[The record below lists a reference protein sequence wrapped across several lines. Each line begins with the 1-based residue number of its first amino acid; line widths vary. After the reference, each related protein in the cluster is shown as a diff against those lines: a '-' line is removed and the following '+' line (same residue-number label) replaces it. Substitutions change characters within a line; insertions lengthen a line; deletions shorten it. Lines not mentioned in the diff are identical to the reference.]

1 MRCNSKNR
9 RNVYKG
15 QVNEVQELTCV
26 ADEGG
31 FYLSFRGVQTA
42 RLVWDMTN
50 NQLEAA
56 LEAALEA
63 PPVIEDGAHPDG
75 HVDRVHRPHRG
86 RAVAAVFFVW
96 GHGHAGDGAVRMH
109 E

>member
-50 NQLEAA
+50 NQLE
-56 LEAALEA
+56 
-63 PPVIEDGAHPDG
+63 DGAHPDG

-96 GHGHAGDGAVRMH
+96 NHGHAGDGAVRMH

>member
-1 MRCNSKNR
+1 MQLQEPPQR
-9 RNVYKG
+9 
-15 QVNEVQELTCV
+15 VQGPGERGAGAHSV

-50 NQLEAA
+50 NQLE
-56 LEAALEA
+56 
-63 PPVIEDGAHPDG
+63 DGAHPGG

-96 GHGHAGDGAVRMH
+96 GHGHAGYGAVRMH